1 MSLRARI
8 YSLKG
13 LLLGLHE
20 SAVDRDP
27 FAQFKKWYGDARWT
41 GLPLSNSFTLA
52 TVTPHGKPDA
62 RMLLLKGVDEKGFVF
77 YTNYDSR
84 KGGEIVKNPDAAMV
98 FHWNE
103 LFRQVRIEGR
113 LEKVTTQESEAYFHS
128 RLRGSQIGAWA
139 SLQSSTIAN
148 REELEKKVA
157 EYELKF
163 KGQAV
168 PLPPFWGGF
177 RLIPERIEFWQG
189 RPSRLH
195 DRLCFV
201 REGSGWKMMRLSP

>member
-27 FAQFKKWYGDARWT
+27 IAQFRNWYGHARRT
-41 GLPLSNSFTLA
+41 GVSLPDSFTLA
-52 TVTPHGKPDA
+52 TVTPDGRPDA
-62 RMLLLKGVDEKGFVF
+62 RMILLKGVDEKGFVF
-77 YTNYDSR
+77 YTNYESR
-84 KGGEIVKNPDAAMV
+84 KGGEIAKNPVAVMV
-98 FHWNE
+98 FHWNQ

-113 LEKVTTQESEAYFHS
+113 LEKVTAQESEAYFHS

-139 SLQSSTIAN
+139 SLQSSTIRD
-148 REELEKKVA
+148 REELEKRVA
-157 EYELKF
+157 EVEAKF
-163 KGQAV
+163 KGQTI

-177 RLIPERIEFWQG
+177 RLTPERIEFWQG

-201 REGSGWKMMRLSP
+201 RDGSGWKMSRLSP

>member
-20 SAVDRDP
+20 SAVNRDP
-27 FAQFKKWYGDARWT
+27 IAQFKNWHGHARRT
-41 GLPLSNSFTLA
+41 GAPLSDSFTLA
-52 TVTPHGKPDA
+52 TVTPDGKPDA

-77 YTNYDSR
+77 YTNYESR
-84 KGGEIVKNPDAAMV
+84 KGGEIAKKPDAAMV
-98 FHWNE
+98 FHWNQ

-139 SLQSSTIAN
+139 SLQSSAIAN

-157 EYELKF
+157 EYESKF
-163 KGQAV
+163 KGQTV

-201 REGSGWKMMRLSP
+201 REGSGWKMSRLSP

>member
-8 YSLKG
+8 FSLKG
-13 LLLGLHE
+13 LLAGLHE
-20 SAVDRDP
+20 SAVNPDP
-27 FAQFKKWYGDARWT
+27 IAQFKSWYGHARRT
-41 GLPLSNSFTLA
+41 GVPLPDSFTLA
-52 TVTPHGKPDA
+52 SVTPDGKPDA
-62 RMLLLKGVDEKGFVF
+62 RMILLKGVDEKGFVF
-77 YTNYDSR
+77 FTNYDSR
-84 KGGEIVKNPDAAMV
+84 KGAEIAKNPSAAMV
-98 FHWNE
+98 FHWNQ
-103 LFRQVRIEGR
+103 LFRQARIEGR

-128 RLRGSQIGAWA
+128 RLRGSQVGAWA
-139 SLQSSTIAN
+139 SLQSSVILN

-157 EYELKF
+157 EYESKF
-163 KGQAV
+163 KGQPV

-177 RLIPERIEFWQG
+177 RLIPDRIEFWQG

>member
-13 LLLGLHE
+13 LLFGLHE
-20 SAVDRDP
+20 SAVDP
-27 FAQFKKWYGDARWT
+27 NPIVQFTSWYGHARKT
-41 GLPLSNSFTLA
+41 GVPLPDSFTLA
-52 TVTPHGKPDA
+52 TVTSDGRPDA
-62 RMLLLKGVDEKGFVF
+62 RMLLLKGVDERGFVF
-77 YTNYDSR
+77 YTNYESR
-84 KGGEIVKNPDAAMV
+84 KGAEIAKNPFGAMV
-98 FHWNE
+98 FHWNQ

-128 RLRGSQIGAWA
+128 RLRGSQVGAWA
-139 SLQSSTIAN
+139 SLQSSTLAN
-148 REELEKKVA
+148 REEFEKKVV

-177 RLIPERIEFWQG
+177 RLIPDRIEFWQG

-195 DRLCFV
+195 DRLCFL
-201 REGSGWKMMRLSP
+201 REGNAWKMTRLSP

>member
-1 MSLRARI
+1 MSIRARI

-13 LLLGLHE
+13 LLFGVHE
-20 SAVDRDP
+20 SSINRDP
-27 FAQFKKWYGDARWT
+27 FAQFNQWYGQARRT
-41 GLPLSNSFTLA
+41 GLPLPNSFTLA
-52 TVTPHGKPDA
+52 TVTPDGKPDA

-98 FHWNE
+98 FHWNQ

-113 LEKVTTQESEAYFHS
+113 LEKVTAQESEAYFHS

-189 RPSRLH
+189 RPDRLH
-195 DRLCFV
+195 DRLCFM
-201 REGSGWKMMRLSP
+201 REGDGWKMFRLSP

>member
-13 LLLGLHE
+13 LLFGLHE
-20 SAVDRDP
+20 SAVDP
-27 FAQFKKWYGDARWT
+27 NPLAQFKSWYAHARRT
-41 GLPLSNSFTLA
+41 GAPLPDSFTLA
-52 TVTPHGKPDA
+52 TVTPDGRPDA
-62 RMLLLKGVDEKGFVF
+62 RMLLLKGVDERGFVF

-84 KGGEIVKNPDAAMV
+84 KGGEIAKNSAAAMV
-98 FHWNE
+98 FHWNQ

-128 RLRGSQIGAWA
+128 RLRGSQVGAWA
-139 SLQSSTIAN
+139 SLQSSTIQN

-157 EYELKF
+157 EYEAKF

-177 RLIPERIEFWQG
+177 RLIPDRIEFWQG

-201 REGSGWKMMRLSP
+201 RERDGWKMLRLSP